1 MRAPCFRCRRTPPAH
16 VSSEEISPDLR
27 LRSPYRGIVTGRSI
41 LRLRVVIAPRGVPPH
56 EVVVEVDD
64 LAIEVRADERLHADG
79 RGDDRGDGRGDDRGE
94 GRTEGCDEGRRASLI
109 VGAGAIDAL
118 FVVERQPR
126 HGFLT
131 WFGVFARRRG
141 RADCLLLETP
151 EDRVARFVERAIED
165 RLGLADEP
173 VRGELRVAL

>member
-1 MRAPCFRCRRTPPAH
+1 MRAPCFRSHRTASASGPPAH
-16 VSSEEISPDLR
+16 VSAETVSPDLR

-41 LRLRVVIAPRGVPPH
+41 LRLRVVIAPRRVAPH

-64 LAIEVRADERLHADG
+64 LAVEVREHDAG
-79 RGDDRGDGRGDDRGE
+79 FV
-94 GRTEGCDEGRRASLI
+94 

-141 RADCLLLETP
+141 RADRLLLETP
-151 EDRVARFVERAIED
+151 EGLVARFVERAIED
-165 RLGLADEP
+165 RLGLSDEP
-173 VRGELRVAL
+173 VRGELRVDG

>member
-1 MRAPCFRCRRTPPAH
+1 MRAARSRSSRPSRPSGSPPAH
-16 VSSEEISPDLR
+16 VSSELVSCDHR
-27 LRSPYRGIVTGRSI
+27 LRSPYRGIVTGRAI
-41 LRLRVVIAPRGVPPH
+41 LRLRVVIAPRGVVPR

-64 LAIEVRADERLHADG
+64 LVIEVRE
-79 RGDDRGDGRGDDRGE
+79 DDAGF
-94 GRTEGCDEGRRASLI
+94 AL
-109 VGAGAIDAL
+109 GAGAVDAL

-141 RADCLLLETP
+141 MADRLLIETP
-151 EDRVARFVERAIED
+151 DGPVARFVERAIED

-173 VRGELRVAL
+173 VRGELRVG

>member
-1 MRAPCFRCRRTPPAH
+1 VTA
-16 VSSEEISPDLR
+16 DLA

-41 LRLRVVIAPRGVPPH
+41 LRLRVVIAPRGVAPQ

-64 LAIEVRADERLHADG
+64 LAIEIRQGNTGFV
-79 RGDDRGDGRGDDRGE
+79 
-94 GRTEGCDEGRRASLI
+94 I
-109 VGAGAIDAL
+109 GAGAIDAL

-131 WFGVFARRRG
+131 WFGVFARSRG

-151 EDRVARFVERAIED
+151 DGPVARFVERAIED
-165 RLGLADEP
+165 RLGLSDEP
-173 VRGELRVAL
+173 VRGELHVSL